1 MNDNYKRDRD
11 CKETD
16 KIEIKA
22 LIGLLYFSG
31 LLNRKFSVSEMW
43 DRKETGVEIF
53 WLTMS
58 KQRFLFLLKHLRFDD
73 PHFRFDNAA
82 DRGER
87 NTTDYSA
94 AIAWVF
100 KSFEIKNCQLCY
112 SIEYNECIYEMLV
125 GFRELCKSRTYM
137 SNKSK

>member
-1 MNDNYKRDRD
+1 MTNDYDD
-11 CKETD
+11 D
-16 KIEIKA
+16 A
-22 LIGLLYFSG
+22 LEVRL
-31 LLNRKFSVSEMW
+31 K
-43 DRKETGVEIF
+43 
-53 WLTMS
+53 S
-58 KQRFLFLLKHLRFDD
+58 KKNPLLKSPSNAFVNTPSTSQASAKDGLKHIERRLAGTKRPRLIPDWTIS
-73 PHFRFDNAA
+73 PTHFRFDNAA